1 MKTKVSFKISLKS
14 IYKWLEK
21 RGDIEKVQKFPFF
34 EQNLFLARLCQIQ
47 EGKSNQGYLD
57 KLSSMLFSIIQST
70 INYKTKYFLNIIT
83 PIFMRKKGMINSTY
97 IIMGL

>member
-21 RGDIEKVQKFPFF
+21 RGEIEKVQKF